1 MTTHPTSTPGAATAS
16 TGRAADMEDR
26 LAKLAEAGPD
36 AINDRLTE
44 LDREWGVGRLTKVT
58 AGAVV
63 LGGLALVVAAGPWFA
78 IVPALG
84 ALVMLQYVF
93 TNRSLLGGLFTAMGF
108 RSGCLI
114 EREKTALKVLRGDFR
129 TIPTVHDIEDPD
141 AIARLEGEG
150 GIVVEPDTAKVAP
163 KAAVKE
169 VVEAT
174 ALT

>member
-1 MTTHPTSTPGAATAS
+1 MIAHPTLNHSAVNDTPCRTAE
-16 TGRAADMEDR
+16 MEQR
-26 LAKLAEAGPD
+26 LARLAEAGPA
-36 AINDRLTE
+36 AITE
-44 LDREWGVGRLTKVT
+44 RIAELESEWGAGRLTKVT
-58 AGAVV
+58 AGVIV
-63 LGGLALVVAAGPWFA
+63 LAGLVLVVYGGPWFA

-93 TNRSLLGGLFTAMGF
+93 TNQSVFGGLFSAMGF

-129 TIPTVHDIEDPD
+129 TIPTVHDIEDKD

-150 GIVVEPDTAKVAP
+150 GIVVEPDYAKVDP
-163 KAAVKE
+163 KVAVKE

-174 ALT
+174 TLS